1 MKRISVI
8 EYGAPKPVI
17 EQIMQDTD
25 LSREDLIQMINKAGD
40 RVKRILGYSKNPINI
55 GDDKIRI
62 TDFAGILRIGP
73 SIEIEVA
80 PKFLGLDSIN
90 HRWREDFFYLATLS
104 TSGKLLNSDKLL
116 SKPGE
121 KGDLHTLIARAFV
134 EMYWDNHRRSLRTY
148 SRRTFKDFSIDG
160 DVDPESLFFPDGEGY
175 KQEGLFF
182 DHMNQYNSVIVT
194 AAKQL
199 LPSLRE
205 PNLIA
210 QIQRVIQL
218 LTPQKKLNYI
228 NVRSNKLP
236 NRLSRWQQLYNLSLD
251 ILKGYGLVYHSKNSI
266 APGYVLNTW
275 KVWEDFLSSAIISG
289 FGMENVKRQNAF
301 VLGERQ
307 RSSGVTENVNV
318 IPDLL
323 ISNGG
328 QEGFIFDAK
337 YKGHVEKGRKRIV
350 EQDIYESLAFL
361 YASGHRVV
369 LLAYPVAPQE
379 GYSLGDINVF
389 EKIEVGNKI
398 ILGLEVESKT
408 VSSKHG
414 FLNFSNNLYNN
425 CNAVIKNYT

>member
-17 EQIMQDTD
+17 EQMMQDTD
-25 LSREDLIQMINKAGD
+25 LSREDLIQRINKAGD
-40 RVKRILGYSKNPINI
+40 RVKNILGYSKNPINI
-55 GDDKIRI
+55 SDDKIRV

-90 HRWREDFFYLATLS
+90 QRWREDFFYLATLS
-104 TSGKLLNSDKLL
+104 SSGKLLNSDKIL

-121 KGDLHTLIARAFV
+121 KGDLHNLIARAFV

-160 DVDPESLFFPDGEGY
+160 DVDPESLLFPDGEGF

-182 DHMNQYNSVIVT
+182 DHMNQYNSVIIN

-199 LPSLRE
+199 LPNLRE

-210 QIQRVIQL
+210 QLQRVIQL
-218 LTPQKKLNYI
+218 LAPQKNI
-228 NVRSNKLP
+228 NNVRRIKLP

-251 ILKGYGLVYHSKNSI
+251 ILKGYGLVYHSKDSI

-275 KVWEDFLSSAIISG
+275 KVWEDFLSIAISSG
-289 FGMENVKRQNAF
+289 FGMENVKQQNAF
-301 VLGERQ
+301 VLGKRQ
-307 RSSGVTENVNV
+307 RLLGNPENVNV

-323 ISNGG
+323 ISNNGS
-328 QEGFIFDAK
+328 EDFVFDAK
-337 YKGHVEKGRKRIV
+337 YKGHVEKTAKRIV

-361 YASGHRVV
+361 HATDLRVA
-369 LLAYPVAPQE
+369 LLAYPAEPKE
-379 GYSLGDINVF
+379 GYSLGDINMF

-408 VSSKHG
+408 ISSKHG
-414 FLNFSNNLYNN
+414 FLNFSNNLFNN
-425 CNAVIKNYT
+425 CIAVISNYT